1 MNKGLFR
8 LIFSARLGMF
18 IPAAESAVARAG
30 RSSGT
35 RASRRALAALLA
47 AAAHGAPAMAEQP
60 VGLVQHAT
68 LGWSNANI
76 ASSSASQM
84 TIQQTAPKAILNW
97 QQLNLNRGESLTF
110 NQGGNRSWA
119 ALNRIHDANPSLISG
134 NVKADGHLYFV
145 NGNGIIF
152 GNGAQI
158 NAGSLTASTLDVTDD
173 LFDNGILSDST
184 KAVFSGTGGFVRV
197 EQGAALTA
205 ASGGR
210 VMLLAKDVTNSGVI
224 TTPDGQTILAAGEK
238 VYLADSADPAGLLV
252 EVSAGG
258 AAKNLGEIVAQ
269 RGNVTLVGL
278 AVNQEGRI
286 SASTSVRANG
296 SIHLLARDTVN
307 AGGGM
312 RYGKVVVGQ
321 ASETVVSAETGDK
334 EEVLDQQAFTPSRIM
349 IEGRSIEV
357 DGLIEA
363 RGGNVAVEAK
373 SDASS
378 APAHTDPEFQGLK
391 NRVYLGEHARIDVSG
406 LDATA
411 PMSRHQLE
419 IQLYSDQLKDSPL
432 LRGGALFGEKIY
444 VDARNGTPLTDIAP
458 FLALKGRT
466 VAEKLSQG
474 GTVSLN
480 ASSLLDDPGDVI
492 MRQGAVVDVSGGS
505 ITYQS
510 GLIRESSLRYNGKLI
525 PIAEATPD
533 KIYQGTGETYSVT
546 DPKWGVTR
554 TWTMA
559 PSPHGTMQQ
568 GYSDGSTAGSIRVAA
583 DQAALEGTFRA
594 NTRAGVFQRETPP
607 DGGAFHVALN
617 SAVRLVQDAWKLPAG
632 FAATAALPV
641 EQSGESQ
648 LGMGLLRSGFDDL
661 DLKGG
666 QITVDAAVR
675 TSPKGSVRLAGGGG
689 VAINADIVA
698 PGGSI
703 DIAGGEVRVANGVTL
718 STAGLWTNDTP
729 GLGGAQTAPI
739 ALDGGNISLAGT
751 VAGAN
756 ALALGE
762 NTLLDASA
770 GAWLNSGGKLKGG
783 KGGNITLGGLAGLD
797 EGQVQS
803 FGFSK
808 GGELTLSTLQD
819 VQVGGQQ
826 PVGGNTFWLSDSFF
840 GQGGFSKYA
849 VNASAADADLLIG
862 DAGGGSTVI
871 HPQMQ
876 ILRARSGFGVLA
888 SGNPIQQVAAPAL
901 PPDHLRSPASMSF
914 TSGDDLVVFAGATL
928 RTDNPSVAGNKGSI
942 SLAAGGQMTIAGS
955 LIAPTGNISATIT
968 GATPNFDYDDTLSL
982 FVAETARLLAAGYY
996 ALTPSNGG
1004 LLDAKVLNGGNIT
1017 LDGGQ
1022 RAAVV
1027 TRAGSLLDVSGVS
1040 GQADVAGADGY
1051 VRETLHGAAGS
1062 IAVSSRNGLALD
1074 GDLRGVA
1081 TGSGAGGT
1089 LALALNGATETPRN
1103 VSGHPDHP
1111 NGARL
1116 LTVTQNRTNR
1126 ADGLQAGDA
1135 LDGIVSP
1142 GADLLNPDDDV
1153 GTGAISAQ
1161 QISEGG
1167 FDRVSLKVSLSN
1179 PEDRIVLPSGLN
1191 LDVPT
1196 ALTLDAG
1203 LLEVTGNGTARVSA
1217 PYISL
1222 TSAVGGSAPVAGD
1235 ARLEVAADFI
1245 DLSNSLAVAG
1255 VKSTLLDSRT
1265 DIRGRGFNSFNPGSL
1280 AAPGE
1285 IVLRA
1290 RQVYPVTNGQFLF
1303 EATGANSR
1311 IEVQH
1316 GGATPEPVLSAGGQL
1331 ILKADE
1337 IVQGGALL
1345 APLGQIELDAADRLT
1360 LMPDSLTSVSAEGQL
1375 IPYGLTGLG
1384 GLNMYKPTLDI
1395 SPNTDNMDSVIR
1407 SQPDKRV
1414 SLKSVNVEMR
1424 AGARVDISG
1433 GGDTLAY
1440 EWIEGIGGSKD
1451 ILGQSNVY
1459 AVVPTMQSEYAPFD
1473 YNYQIGTD
1481 LKPGDAVYLSGIPGL
1496 AAGTYILLP
1505 GRYALLP
1512 GAFMVE
1518 ASTSRVT
1525 PGRAVS
1531 QPGGA
1536 TLVSGYR
1543 TTLDGSSRDAAYSTF
1558 RVTDGAIFRDNYG
1571 TKDYKGP
1578 AEYRLTTGNPFFREL
1593 ALSDGRD
1600 LPRLASDAGQLV
1612 LDASA
1617 NLVMD
1622 ADLLTGKADGARG
1635 AQVDIVSGRISVVSA
1650 VGAEDGTLQLTADSL
1665 NALNAESLLLG
1676 GTRSYDSNGMSIVTN
1691 ADRVTF
1697 ANDTEHALEVSELV
1711 AVAKDTL
1718 TLDSGAAINT
1728 AESKRTTGV
1737 TRLHASGDGALLAVS
1752 SLNDIEFDRSGASA
1766 SPATGTLDVVA
1777 GASIQAGRSLVL
1789 DLTLAATLN
1798 GNIDADAGGSATLGA
1813 NRILLGDSG
1822 NETGLKLDDAAIAN
1836 LGDIARLTL
1845 NSRSNIDV
1853 YGPVSFG
1860 NRNLDLTV
1868 NAGGIAGHLADNQIA
1883 TLTAN
1888 KLALENSAGAAYLPP
1903 TGATG
1908 AASSLEVNANSITFS
1923 GNAGGKTVIGGFET
1937 ASLNAAGEVIFK
1949 GAGSTE
1955 INANQT
1961 NIASARIG
1969 ADTGADY
1976 TLAAAGTLATVQAVA
1991 PAALPDAVGLG
2002 AKLKMVAATGMN
2014 LGGSVELPSGQFA
2027 AQATAGD
2034 LIVANGASIKVASVP
2049 VAFDKFTKHTL
2060 GGSVTLQ
2067 ADAGNVYT
2075 ETGSTINVSG
2085 GAGGDAGTLKV
2096 AATSGSVAVGGTL
2109 DGQAVAGQQAGSFV
2123 LDTGTLD
2130 DFSALNTRLN
2140 EGGFIASRDMRVRS
2154 GDVAIAAG
2162 DTVLAQQFVLSADG
2176 GKVDVAGTADASGSN
2191 GGSIE
2196 IYAKHGLTLKAGGK
2210 LLARG
2215 EGDSLAMGDG
2225 KGAGGSVV
2233 LSSDSGTV
2241 SAEVFAA
2248 DGVTR
2253 LANAAQIDVSGGKVG
2268 DIVGD
2273 SGQVTLRAGRTGA
2286 DNSAF
2291 NPVTTTGS
2299 AAAYTVSGVTLAR
2312 GVTVAFKPHL
2322 NSSGTAPTLNG
2333 RAIKKNGGNALVAA
2347 ELKKDKTY
2355 LAVYDGTSFQLVS
2368 GDASGSLING
2378 SGAVGAGVNVAVDV
2392 PAAVTG
2398 AGEVRLEAVRA
2409 YEKTALDTKA
2419 QLQLAADT
2427 QAFNSRADAILSGYK
2442 TTQDGVAATL
2452 APGVEVRASGGNLT
2466 LSNDWNLDAT
2476 ANGTLAMAGAG
2487 VLTFRAKGNLVMNG
2501 SLNDGFDAV
2510 TPAANL
2516 APGKS
2521 WAYRL
2526 VAGADM
2532 AAANPLDTI
2541 GSTSSG
2547 NLTLANGK
2555 LIRTGTGD
2563 VRIAAGGDLTMG
2575 NEASVIYTAG
2585 VAADDVTGFDA
2596 PALSALTNKNG
2607 RTAASYL
2614 TDGGDI
2620 AIRAQ
2625 GNITGKTFS
2634 GGNQQTVNQWLFR
2647 QGGGTGG
2654 KDVSWWVRP
2663 DLFKQGVA
2671 AFGGGNVMVEAGGN
2685 ITNFSASVPTT
2696 ARYTDDGSGNF
2707 SVDGGGNVLVR
2718 AVGDI
2723 RSGVYH
2729 AGRGDIRL
2737 IAGGEIGAA
2746 SGTFGTALSLQDASA
2761 EVAAVSGASIETV
2774 FNPTL
2779 WAQSSNVTNTLGTN
2793 GDSSFFLTYGDGS
2806 AFRISSLA
2814 GDVRIGLE
2822 KSGNIKNATGLN
2834 NSTTAAAPALELHPG
2849 TVEATSFGGN
2859 IALRKLVMAPSPK
2872 GNLNLLAAGNVST
2885 EGVAYVAMSDADP
2898 ALVPGI
2904 ANPLASSSLLGTR
2917 MIELRTGHAATP
2929 LHADDDEPV
2938 TIVAAN
2944 GSITMVGD
2952 DVAEHQSTRGPGLTL
2967 SKAAYIRAGGDVTL
2981 NAHIQH
2987 SASSDLTSVSA
2998 GGDFRL
3004 PSGKK
3009 NTRLQIAGPGELL
3022 VKAGRNVDLADT
3034 SGILSVA
3041 NTTNPALPD
3050 QGASITLMAGLGEE
3064 GADVAGYVARY
3075 IAPAAAG
3082 SDTLRE
3088 VAVYM
3093 RQLTGNSG
3101 LSETDA
3107 KQQYLALDA
3116 DRQAVF
3122 ANRHFSSELL
3132 ASGKGFAESG
3142 NHERG
3147 DAAVAAMFGG
3157 AGYNG
3162 DLLMYKSQVRTLRG
3176 GSIDLLLPGGLT
3188 NAGVPSDVA
3197 GLGHDIGIVTER
3209 GGAIRA
3215 FAETGFLVNQSKVIT
3230 QYGGD
3235 ITVWVNNGDIDA
3247 GRGSKTAVS
3256 VPKREVLTDAD
3267 GSTAVEFKGVAAG
3280 SGIRAQTYD
3289 PDGQDGAGQAPELG
3303 SVALIAPRGVLNAGE
3318 AGIAA
3323 GNFLAVATQVI
3334 GASNINV
3341 SGSTSG
3347 VPQADTGSLA
3357 GALATI
3363 NNLPPT
3369 AAGPGE
3375 VAKQA
3380 ARSASNPAQ
3389 PIMPSLIK
3397 VDVVGFGDEEV
3408 SSRKESRDELR

>member
-8 LIFSARLGMF
+8 LIFSVRLGMF
-18 IPAAESAVARAG
+18 IPAAECVASRAG

-35 RASRRALAALLA
+35 RSRRRALAALLA
-47 AAAHGAPAMAEQP
+47 AAMHGAPAMADQP
-60 VGLVQHAT
+60 AGLVQHAT
-68 LGWSNANI
+68 LGWANANI

-173 LFDNGILSDST
+173 LFNNGIFSDPT

-197 EQGAALTA
+197 EQGAALAA

-210 VMLLAKDVTNSGVI
+210 VLLLAKDVTNSGVI
-224 TTPDGQTILAAGEK
+224 ATPDGQTILAAGEK

-258 AAKNLGEIVAQ
+258 TAKNLGEIVAQ

-334 EEVLDQQAFTPSRIM
+334 EEVLDQQVFTPSRIR

-373 SDASS
+373 SDAIG

-419 IQLYSDQLKDSPL
+419 IQLYSDQLKDTPL

-444 VDARNGTPLTDIAP
+444 VDARKGTPLTDIAP

-492 MRQGAVVDVSGGS
+492 VRQGAVVDVSGGS

-568 GYSDGSTAGSIRVAA
+568 GYSDGSAAGSIRVAA
-583 DQAALEGTFRA
+583 DKAALEGTFRA

-607 DGGAFHVALN
+607 DGGAFNVALN
-617 SAVRLVQDAWKLPAG
+617 SAVRLVQDVWKLPAG
-632 FAATAALPV
+632 FAAIAALPV

-648 LGMGLLRSGFDDL
+648 LGMGLLRAGFDDL

-666 QITVDAAVR
+666 QITVDTAVR
-675 TSPKGSVRLAGGGG
+675 TSPKGSVKLAGGGG

-739 ALDGGNISLAGT
+739 ALDGGNISLTGT

-762 NTLLDASA
+762 NTLLDAGA
-770 GAWLNSGGKLKGG
+770 GAWLASGGKLKGG
-783 KGGNITLGGLAGLD
+783 KGGNITLGGLTGLV

-803 FGFSK
+803 YGFSK

-819 VQVGGQQ
+819 VQAGGQQ
-826 PVGGNTFWLSDSFF
+826 PVAASALWLPESFF
-840 GQGGFSKYA
+840 GQGGFSKYT

-876 ILRARSGFGVLA
+876 TLRARSGFAVLA
-888 SGNPIQQVAAPAL
+888 SGNPIQQVAEPAL

-914 TSGDDLVVFAGATL
+914 TSGDDLVVFTGATL
-928 RTDNPSVAGNKGSI
+928 RTDNPSFAGNKGSI
-942 SLAAGGQMTIAGS
+942 SLAAGGQMTIAGN
-955 LIAPTGNISATIT
+955 LIAPGGNLSATIT
-968 GATPNFDYDDTLSL
+968 GATPNFDYDNTLSL

-1051 VRETLHGAAGS
+1051 ARETLHGAAGS
-1062 IAVSSRNGLALD
+1062 IAISSRNGLALD

-1081 TGSGAGGT
+1081 TGAGAGGT

-1142 GADLLNPDDDV
+1142 GADLLNPDDDA

-1217 PYISL
+1217 PHVSL

-1290 RQVYPVTNGQFLF
+1290 RQIYPVTNGQFLF

-1311 IEVQH
+1311 IEVQP
-1316 GGATPEPVLSAGGQL
+1316 GGATPEPVLTAGGQL
-1331 ILKADE
+1331 TLKADE

-1345 APLGQIELDAADRLT
+1345 APLGQITLDAADKLT
-1360 LMPDSLTSVSAEGQL
+1360 LMPGSLTSVSADGQL
-1375 IPYGLTGLG
+1375 IPYGLTRLG
-1384 GLNMYKPTLDI
+1384 GMDMLAPTTELRASELGDG
-1395 SPNTDNMDSVIR
+1395 MAAM
-1407 SQPDKRV
+1407 PDKRV
-1414 SLKSVNVEMR
+1414 SLRSADIDMQ
-1424 AGARVDISG
+1424 AGAEVDISG

-1440 EWIEGIGGSKD
+1440 EWIEGIGGSRD
-1451 ILGQSNVY
+1451 ILGQAGIY
-1459 AVVPTMQSEYAPFD
+1459 AVIPAMRDEYAPFD
-1473 YNYQIGTD
+1473 YNYQNGSD

-1496 AAGTYILLP
+1496 AAGAYTLLP

-1525 PGRAVS
+1525 PGRAVP

-1558 RVTDGAIFRDNYG
+1558 RVTDGSIFRDNYG
-1571 TKDYKGP
+1571 TSAFRGP
-1578 AEYRLTTGNPFFREL
+1578 AEYRLTTGNPFFREQ
-1593 ALSDGRD
+1593 ALNDGRD
-1600 LPRLASDAGQLV
+1600 VPRLASDAGQLV
-1612 LDASA
+1612 LDAST
-1617 NLVMD
+1617 NLMLG

-1635 AQVDIVSGRISVVSA
+1635 AQVDIVSGRIRVVSA
-1650 VGAEDGTLQLTADSL
+1650 IGAEDGTLQLTADSL

-1697 ANDTEHALEVSELV
+1697 ANDAEHALEASELV

-1718 TLDSGAAINT
+1718 TLDSGAVINT

-1789 DLTLAATLN
+1789 DSTLAARLN
-1798 GNIDADAGGSATLGA
+1798 GNIDAGAGGSATLGA

-1860 NRNLDLTV
+1860 NRNLDLIV

-1961 NIASARIG
+1961 NITSARIG
-1969 ADTGADY
+1969 AATGADY
-1976 TLAAAGTLATVQAVA
+1976 TLATTGALATAQAVA
-1991 PAALPDAVGLG
+1991 PAALPDAGGLG
-2002 AKLKMVAATGMN
+2002 AKLKMMAATGMN
-2014 LGGSVELPSGQFA
+2014 LGGNVELPSGQFT

-2049 VAFDKFTKHTL
+2049 VAFDKFTRHTP

-2140 EGGFIASRDMRVRS
+2140 EGGFTASRDMRVRN
-2154 GDVAIAAG
+2154 GDVAIAAD
-2162 DTVLAQQFVLSADG
+2162 DTVNAQQFVLSADA
-2176 GKVDVAGTADASGSN
+2176 GKIDIAGAVNADGASGGN
-2191 GGSIE
+2191 IE
-2196 IYAKHGLTLKAGGK
+2196 IYARDSVTLKNTAR

-2215 EGDSLAMGDG
+2215 TADTLIAGDRTT
-2225 KGAGGSVV
+2225 GAGGSVM
-2233 LSSDSGTV
+2233 LSSLSKASIDAV
-2241 SAEVFAA
+2241 SAETGALV
-2248 DGVTR
+2248 
-2253 LANAAQIDVSGGKVG
+2253 DVSGDQQGAVVG
-2268 DIVGD
+2268 NKG
-2273 SGQVTLRAGRTGA
+2273 SVTMRAYRG
-2286 DNSAF
+2286 
-2291 NPVTTTGS
+2291 TTGN
-2299 AAAYTVSGVTLAR
+2299 TNT
-2312 GVTVAFKPHL
+2312 
-2322 NSSGTAPTLNG
+2322 
-2333 RAIKKNGGNALVAA
+2333 
-2347 ELKKDKTY
+2347 
-2355 LAVYDGTSFQLVS
+2355 
-2368 GDASGSLING
+2368 
-2378 SGAVGAGVNVAVDV
+2378 VNVAFGAT
-2392 PAAVTG
+2392 AAVRG
-2398 AGEVRLEAVRA
+2398 AEEVRLEGVRVYHSA
-2409 YEKTALDTKA
+2409 TFAANTSTIV
-2419 QLQLAADT
+2419 ADT
-2427 QAFNSRADAILSGYK
+2427 NAFYNANPGQGSYAA
-2442 TTQDGVAATL
+2442 TQDGSGIRVLPNIEVRSTGAATPTDMTVSGDL
-2452 APGVEVRASGGNLT
+2452 NLRAFGALQAGKGGTLT
-2466 LSNDWNLDAT
+2466 LR
-2476 ANGTLAMAGAG
+2476 ANKDLK
-2487 VLTFRAKGNLVMNG
+2487 VNG
-2501 SLNDGFDAV
+2501 SLSDGFS
-2510 TPAANL
+2510 TAAPSGL
-2516 APGKS
+2516 LQAGDTFF
-2521 WAYRL
+2521 YDL
-2526 VAGADM
+2526 IAGADFS
-2532 AAANPLDTI
+2532 AANPMATEK
-2541 GSTSSG
+2541 SAASG
-2547 NLTLANGK
+2547 NFDLASNK
-2555 LIRTGTGD
+2555 LIRTGTGGI
-2563 VRIAAGGDLTMG
+2563 RIAAGGGLNMG
-2575 NEASVIYTAG
+2575 NEGSVIYTAG
-2585 VAADDVTGFDA
+2585 TAAADVPGFVA
-2596 PALSALTNKNG
+2596 PELSALTSKNG

-2614 TDGGDI
+2614 TGGGDI
-2620 AIRAQ
+2620 AIRVQ

-2849 TVEATSFGGN
+2849 TVEATSFSGN
-2859 IALRKLVMAPSPK
+2859 IALRKLVMAPSPN
-2872 GNLNLLAAGNVST
+2872 GNLSLLAAGNVST
-2885 EGVAYVAMSDADP
+2885 EGAAYLAMSDADP

-2917 MIELRTGHAATP
+2917 MIGLRTGHAATP

-2952 DVAEHQSTRGPGLTL
+2952 DVAEHQSTKGPGLAL
-2967 SKAAYIRAGGDVTL
+2967 PKAAYIRAGGDITL

-2987 SASSDLTSVSA
+2987 TASSDLTSVSA

-3022 VKAGRNVDLADT
+3022 VKSGRNMDLADT

-3041 NTTNPALPD
+3041 NTTNSALPD
-3050 QGASITLMAGLGEE
+3050 QGASITLMAGLGEK

-3132 ASGKGFAESG
+3132 ASGKGFAGSG

-3157 AGYNG
+3157 AGNGG

-3176 GSIDLLLPGGLT
+3176 GSIDLLLPGGLA

-3197 GLGHDIGIVTER
+3197 DLGHDIGVVTER

-3267 GSTAVEFKGVAAG
+3267 GNTAVEFKGVAAG

-3289 PDGQDGAGQAPELG
+3289 PDGPDGAGQAPELG

-3323 GNFLAVATQVI
+3323 GNFLAVATQVV
-3334 GASNINV
+3334 GAGNIQV
-3341 SGSTSG
+3341 SGSSAG

-3357 GALATI
+3357 GALAVI

-3375 VAKQA
+3375 VARQA
-3380 ARSASNPAQ
+3380 AQSASNPAQ
-3389 PIMPSLIK
+3389 PFMPSFIT
-3397 VDVVGFGDEEV
+3397 VDVIGLGEQ
-3408 SSRKESRDELR
+3408 SPSRGESRDSLRQDGEKP

>member
-1 MNKGLFR
+1 
-8 LIFSARLGMF
+8 
-18 IPAAESAVARAG
+18 
-30 RSSGT
+30 
-35 RASRRALAALLA
+35 
-47 AAAHGAPAMAEQP
+47 
-60 VGLVQHAT
+60 
-68 LGWSNANI
+68 
-76 ASSSASQM
+76 
-84 TIQQTAPKAILNW
+84 
-97 QQLNLNRGESLTF
+97 
-110 NQGGNRSWA
+110 RSWA

-158 NAGSLTASTLDVTDD
+158 NVGSLTASTLDVTDD

-334 EEVLDQQAFTPSRIM
+334 EEVLDQQAFTPSRIR

-378 APAHTDPEFQGLK
+378 APAHTDPEFQELK

-444 VDARNGTPLTDIAP
+444 VDARKGTPLTDIAP

-480 ASSLLDDPGDVI
+480 ASSLLDDPGGVI
-492 MRQGAVVDVSGGS
+492 VRQGAVVDVSGGS

-568 GYSDGSTAGSIRVAA
+568 GYSDGSAAGSIRVAA

-594 NTRAGVFQRETPP
+594 NTRAGVFQREMSP

-739 ALDGGNISLAGT
+739 ALDGGNISLTGT

-803 FGFSK
+803 FGFSN

-840 GQGGFSKYA
+840 GQGGFSKYT

-876 ILRARSGFGVLA
+876 ILQARSGFGVLA

-928 RTDNPSVAGNKGSI
+928 RTDNPSVAGNKGNI

-1081 TGSGAGGT
+1081 TGSGTGGT
-1089 LALALNGATETPRN
+1089 LALALNGATETPGN

-1265 DIRGRGFNSFNPGSL
+1265 DIRGRGFNSYYPGSL

-1290 RQVYPVTNGQFLF
+1290 RQVYPVTNGQFRF

-1311 IEVQH
+1311 IEVQP

-1395 SPNTDNMDSVIR
+1395 RPNTDNMDSVIR

-1496 AAGTYILLP
+1496 AAGAYILLP

-1518 ASTSRVT
+1518 ASTSRVA
-1525 PGRAVS
+1525 PGRAVP

-1697 ANDTEHALEVSELV
+1697 ANDTEHALEASELV

-1789 DLTLAATLN
+1789 DSTLAATLN

-1976 TLAAAGTLATVQAVA
+1976 TLAAAGTLATVQAAA

-2049 VAFDKFTKHTL
+2049 VAFDKFTRHTP

-2215 EGDSLAMGDG
+2215 EGDSLAVGDG

-2253 LANAAQIDVSGGKVG
+2253 LANAAQIDVSGGKAG
-2268 DIVGD
+2268 DTMGD

-2291 NPVTTTGS
+2291 NPV
-2299 AAAYTVSGVTLAR
+2299 AAAVYNPVTGTVYNSVAATVATASGISTISATVSGFTLTD
-2312 GVTVAFKPHL
+2312 GKIVAFKPNTQPTGTPRLKIGALTVKPVLKSDGSAPAAAGDVKSGQVNFAVYDSVKGGFKLISNNAGSTVVATVSGLTGLADGSVVAFKPNASLTDTPKLYVNGLGVTGLYKSNGSVAAKTDLASGKVGYAIYDSALGGFKLISGDAGSAMAATVSGLADSSKLTRGDVVAFSPNADTGETPKLHL
-2322 NSSGTAPTLNG
+2322 NGLGLASIQKAGGTA
-2333 RAIKKNGGNALVAA
+2333 AA
-2347 ELKKDKTY
+2347 ASDLKSGKTY

-2378 SGAVGAGVNVAVDV
+2378 SGAVGAGVNVAGDV

-2427 QAFNSRADAILSGYK
+2427 QAFNSRADAILAGYK

-2466 LSNDWNLDAT
+2466 LSSDWNLDAT

-2487 VLTFRAKGNLVMNG
+2487 VLTLKAKGNLVMNG

-2516 APGKS
+2516 ASGKS

-2526 VAGADM
+2526 VAGADT

-2607 RTAASYL
+2607 RTTASYL

-2634 GGNQQTVNQWLFR
+2634 GGAQQTVNQWLFR

-2746 SGTFGTALSLQDASA
+2746 SGTFGTALALQDASA

-2849 TVEATSFGGN
+2849 TVEATSFSGN

-2885 EGVAYVAMSDADP
+2885 EGVAYLAMSDADP

-2904 ANPLASSSLLGTR
+2904 ANPLASSSMLGTR

-2952 DVAEHQSTRGPGLTL
+2952 DVAEHQSTKGPGLAL
-2967 SKAAYIRAGGDVTL
+2967 PKAAYIRADGDVTL

-3050 QGASITLMAGLGEE
+3050 QGA
-3064 GADVAGYVARY
+3064 
-3075 IAPAAAG
+3075 
-3082 SDTLRE
+3082 
-3088 VAVYM
+3088 
-3093 RQLTGNSG
+3093 
-3101 LSETDA
+3101 
-3107 KQQYLALDA
+3107 
-3116 DRQAVF
+3116 
-3122 ANRHFSSELL
+3122 
-3132 ASGKGFAESG
+3132 
-3142 NHERG
+3142 
-3147 DAAVAAMFGG
+3147 
-3157 AGYNG
+3157 
-3162 DLLMYKSQVRTLRG
+3162 
-3176 GSIDLLLPGGLT
+3176 LLPAPTRCARL
-3188 NAGVPSDVA
+3188 PS
-3197 GLGHDIGIVTER
+3197 IC
-3209 GGAIRA
+3209 
-3215 FAETGFLVNQSKVIT
+3215 
-3230 QYGGD
+3230 
-3235 ITVWVNNGDIDA
+3235 
-3247 GRGSKTAVS
+3247 
-3256 VPKREVLTDAD
+3256 
-3267 GSTAVEFKGVAAG
+3267 
-3280 SGIRAQTYD
+3280 
-3289 PDGQDGAGQAPELG
+3289 
-3303 SVALIAPRGVLNAGE
+3303 
-3318 AGIAA
+3318 
-3323 GNFLAVATQVI
+3323 
-3334 GASNINV
+3334 AS
-3341 SGSTSG
+3341 
-3347 VPQADTGSLA
+3347 
-3357 GALATI
+3357 
-3363 NNLPPT
+3363 
-3369 AAGPGE
+3369 
-3375 VAKQA
+3375 
-3380 ARSASNPAQ
+3380 
-3389 PIMPSLIK
+3389 
-3397 VDVVGFGDEEV
+3397 
-3408 SSRKESRDELR
+3408 